1 MKLIHNALAPL
12 ASLRVQDKY
21 IVRGTKDEYLLPNEL
36 LNTAFN
42 VLFEQKGVKF
52 EESETL
58 GKLKQAIR
66 ACEIPE
72 GMSGSDI
79 VLGYKPWIKIREMS
93 KKYLVENG
101 FDLQSWETNEL

>member
-12 ASLRVQDKY
+12 ASLEVQDKY
-21 IVRGTKDEYLLPNEL
+21 IVKGTKDEYLLPEDL

-42 VLFEQKGVKF
+42 ILFEQKVVKF

-58 GKLKQAIR
+58 EELKDAIR

-72 GMSGSDI
+72 GMSGPEI
-79 VLGYKPWIKIREMS
+79 VLGYTPWIKVREMS
-93 KKYLVENG
+93 KNYLVEDG
-101 FDLQSWETNEL
+101 FDLQAWEAHEL